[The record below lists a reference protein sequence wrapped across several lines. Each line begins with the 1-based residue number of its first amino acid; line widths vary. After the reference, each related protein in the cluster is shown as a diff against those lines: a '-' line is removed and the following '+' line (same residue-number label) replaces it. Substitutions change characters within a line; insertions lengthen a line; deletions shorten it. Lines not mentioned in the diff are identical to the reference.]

1 MLKSYHQLKEY
12 AMAKARFS
20 RIGFI
25 LAAAGAA
32 VGLGNIWKFP
42 YITGMYGGGA
52 FVFVYLVTVMLI
64 GFSILAA
71 EMFIGYKGGK
81 DAVTSF
87 ELVAPEGKKGW
98 KYAGF
103 MFISGMTIMTFYSV
117 VIGWI
122 FHYIYLA
129 LSGGLPADM
138 EAAKSTFD
146 TLVGLSPVTATL
158 WHLLATVFVAV
169 VLLGGIKSGIEK
181 ANLILMPMLMAIL
194 LGLLVYAMQ
203 YDGFGKAVAFM
214 FEPDWSKL
222 NSEAIVRAVGHAFFT
237 LSIGL
242 GTMITYAAS
251 MSHKQSVFKAAFWVT
266 MLDTLIALIA
276 GVMLYSFIFQFDAQ
290 PGQGPGLVFKTL
302 PIILVQLGTTGTILA
317 AIFFIALAFA
327 GLTSAI
333 SLTEPAVEYLI
344 QRFHWSRPKA
354 VVFNT
359 SLYFIVGIGAIL
371 SYTKAYGTI
380 FSIGGTPLFDA
391 FEFTTDSILLPLG
404 GLLIAIFVGYVLP
417 EHVREEMRKHH
428 RVPER
433 FYKIWL
439 FSLRYVAPV
448 AIVFMML
455 NNFGIIKI

>member
-1 MLKSYHQLKEY
+1 
-12 AMAKARFS
+12 MAKARFS

-87 ELVAPEGKKGW
+87 ELVSANKGKSW

-103 MFISGMTIMTFYSV
+103 MFISGMIIMTFYSV

-122 FHYIYLA
+122 FHYIYLS
-129 LSGGLPADM
+129 LSGELPTNIEM
-138 EAAKSTFD
+138 AKQTFD
-146 TLVGLSPVTATL
+146 SLVGLSPITATL
-158 WHLLATVFVAV
+158 WHLLATAFVAI
-169 VLLGGIKSGIEK
+169 VLMRGIKAGIEK
-181 ANLILMPMLMAIL
+181 ANLILMPMLMAIMI
-194 LGLLVYAMQ
+194 GLLIYSMSFN
-203 YDGFGKAVAFM
+203 GFGKALAFM

-302 PIILVQLGTTGTILA
+302 PVILTQLGTTGTILA
-317 AIFFIALAFA
+317 VIFFIALAFA

-333 SLTEPAVEYLI
+333 SLTEPAVEYFI
-344 QRFHWSRPKA
+344 QRFGWSRPKA
-354 VVFNT
+354 VIFNT
-359 SLYFIVGIGAIL
+359 SLYFIIGIGAIL
-371 SYTKAYGTI
+371 SYTKTYGSM

-391 FEFTTDSILLPLG
+391 FEFSTDSILLPIG
-404 GLLIAIFVGYVLP
+404 GLLIAVFVGYVLP
-417 EHVREEMRKHH
+417 ENQREEMRKHH
-428 RVPER
+428 RVPTW

-448 AIVFMML
+448 AIIFMML

>member
-1 MLKSYHQLKEY
+1 
-12 AMAKARFS
+12 MAKARFS

-42 YITGMYGGGA
+42 YITGLYGGGA
-52 FVFVYLVTVMLI
+52 FVFVYLITVMLI

-87 ELVAPEGKKGW
+87 EVVAPESKKGW

-103 MFISGMTIMTFYSV
+103 MFISGMIIMTFYSV

-122 FHYIYLA
+122 FHYIFLA
-129 LSGGLPADM
+129 ATGSLPETMDQ
-138 EAAKSTFD
+138 AKTTFD
-146 TLVGLSPVTATL
+146 TLVGLSPLTATL
-158 WHLLATVFVAV
+158 WHFLATLFVAV
-169 VLLGGIKSGIEK
+169 VLMGGIKAGIEK

-194 LGLLVYAMQ
+194 IGLLIYAMNF
-203 YDGFGKAVAFM
+203 DGFTKALAFM

-276 GVMLYSFIFQFDAQ
+276 GVMLYSFIFQFHAE

-302 PIILVQLGTTGTILA
+302 PIVLAKLGTTGSLLA
-317 AIFFIALAFA
+317 AIFFIGLAFA

-333 SLTEPAVEYLI
+333 SLTEPAVEYFI

-354 VVFNT
+354 VIVNT

-371 SYTKAYGTI
+371 SYTKAYGKT

-391 FEFTTDSILLPLG
+391 LEFSTDSILLPLG

-428 RVPER
+428 RVP
-433 FYKIWL
+433 FAVYKLWL
-439 FSLRYVAPV
+439 FSLRYIAPL